1 MELLPIERHVQRH
14 RARVRHIGK
23 LRHGYVIQRR
33 RDAEQALGRH
43 RLVRRRYEHGAEATH
58 VVLREAAREASEERD
73 GRVAFKRAARGVE
86 KERPRLTEVGKG
98 QASQI
103 VILTILGDPEGGNV
117 RVRVARVSAVL
128 HLGQRRRHATC
139 QAPCH
144 IKGGGR
150 LPTQMRLGPRRMQF
164 RRRESEKAATAV

>member
-58 VVLREAAREASEERD
+58 VVLREAAREASEESD
-73 GRVAFKRAARGVE
+73 GRVALERAARGVE
-86 KERPRLTEVGKG
+86 KERPRLTKVGKG
-98 QASQI
+98 QARQI
-103 VILTILGDPEGGNV
+103 VILTILGDPKGGDV
-117 RVRVARVSAVL
+117 RVRVAHVPTVL
-128 HLGQRRRHATC
+128 DLGQRRRHAAY
-139 QAPCH
+139 QALCH
-144 IKGGGR
+144 IKGGWR
-150 LPTQMRLGPRRMQF
+150 LPT
-164 RRRESEKAATAV
+164 